1 MFQDEQI
8 RFVVLQMRNRLY
20 DSVNY
25 CAIFGEGIHSVFRG
39 AWVYGGR
46 GRIRDILDEKD
57 DTT

>member
-1 MFQDEQI
+1 MIALIIVRFGGGGI
-8 RFVVLQMRNRLY
+8 R
-20 DSVNY
+20 
-25 CAIFGEGIHSVFRG
+25 AVFRG